1 MEINNSIILSVINE
15 RKRRDADLFFVDVRT
30 IGHEYGYEYIKRKKY
45 YGLRFNGVIVIE
57 PIYDK
62 VLCLSTE
69 TAALNLHDKIA
80 VYNIK
85 NREFISQ
92 FDYIDISKEGIY
104 WKLKKTSHSISLYD
118 TEGDNFLGDYGYSD
132 YGIQLSNSQYFWAK
146 RGKFYDYIKRET
158 GQIISLPGVIMAYD
172 TQYGMFGKDEF
183 GKISYFDESGIEN
196 VSKLRKIVSDAG
208 GYLTLT
214 NLTFRVEDIIDVYG
228 NILNI

>member
-30 IGHEYGYEYIKRKKY
+30 IGHEYGYEYTKRKKY
-45 YGLRFNGVIVIE
+45 YGLSFNGVVVIE
-57 PIYDK
+57 PIYDM
-62 VLCLSTE
+62 VLCLSVE
-69 TAALNLHDKIA
+69 SVALSLHGRIA
-80 VYNIK
+80 IYSIK

-92 FDYIDISKEGIY
+92 FDYMDISKEGFY
-104 WKLKKTSHSISLYD
+104 WKLNKTSHSISLYD
-118 TEGDNFLGDYGYSD
+118 AERDKFLGDYGYSD
-132 YGIQLSNSQYFWAK
+132 YGLQLSNSKYFWAK

-172 TQYGMFGKDEF
+172 TQYGIFGKDEL
-183 GKISYFDESGIEN
+183 GKISYFEESGIEN
-196 VSKLRKIVSDAG
+196 VSKLRKIVSEAG

-214 NLTFRVEDIIDVYG
+214 NLSFRVEDIIDVYG